1 MNKIDAW
8 ESKVRAHM
16 NQFARQVND
25 ALGFAIHHHN
35 ASYTQDPKHVSLL
48 AFDDPKWPEKLTKPA
63 KKIARVS
70 IAIKQAIRAEE
81 EGDQQAFDNAMQ
93 PIIEFTNGMHVR
105 LEWTRSEGKYQLQR
119 NHEGPEEE
127 YPFYASLLVLDLAD
141 YLVQYNEFLHL
152 GICRH
157 CAKLYLK
164 PKHGAKSRYC
174 SRACGQKAY
183 RERKKEAEK

>member
-1 MNKIDAW
+1 MAKIDAW
-8 ESKVRAHM
+8 EGKVRAHM
-16 NQFARQVND
+16 NRFARDVNR
-25 ALGFAIHHHN
+25 ALGYAIHLHN
-35 ASYTQDPKHVSLL
+35 ASHRYDPERVSLL
-48 AFDDPKWPEKLTKPA
+48 GFDDVKWPEKLAKPA

-70 IAIKQAIRAEE
+70 VAIKRAIRAEE
-81 EGDQQAFDNAMQ
+81 DGDQQAFDNAMQ
-93 PIIEFTNGMHVR
+93 PIIELTNRIHVW

-127 YPFYASLLVLDLAD
+127 YPFYASLLVLDFDD
-141 YLVQYNEFLHL
+141 YLRQYNEFLHL
-152 GICRH
+152 GICRQ